1 MELLIE
7 ALITG
12 KMWLKHKVLEKP
24 GDMRQVPFGRTD
36 VRHALHHTIFRLEVL
51 AQRHRHRTNLLITF
65 G

>member
-1 MELLIE
+1 MELFIE
-7 ALITG
+7 SRVTG
-12 KMWLKHKVLEKP
+12 KMWFKHKVFEKP
-24 GDMRQVPFGRTD
+24 GDMCQVPFGRAD